1 MAKYEEDDIATFY
14 FIVFEPDNYRDE
26 NTIVAWSD
34 DKRMAEVYME
44 FHHCD
49 KLKLKKKT
57 DYLYRIT
64 EILNENIHD
73 EINIYNININ
83 DPKKPGRV
91 KSIQIPATETE
102 FRFINEETNTF
113 LSSRICYSYINEAFP
128 YLKNKYQKA
137 LTNIFLYDV
146 MKKVLHERGS
156 KFIEEVQFDQLM
168 VLFTCF
174 SDRFGK

>member
-1 MAKYEEDDIATFY
+1 MAKYDEDDIATFY
-14 FIVFEPDNYRDE
+14 FIVMLSDDDE
-26 NTIVAWSD
+26 NRIIAWSD
-34 DKRMAEVYME
+34 KKEMAEVYME
-44 FHHCD
+44 FHSCK

-73 EINIYNININ
+73 EINIYNINIG
-83 DPKKPGRV
+83 DPKKKGRV

-113 LSSRICYSYINEAFP
+113 LASRVCYSYINEAFP
-128 YLKNKYQKA
+128 YLKGKYQKA
-137 LTNIFLYDV
+137 LNNLFLRDV
-146 MKKVLHERGS
+146 MGKVLHERNS
-156 KFIEEVQFDQLM
+156 KFIEEVQFDQLS
-168 VLFTCF
+168 VLYKCF